1 MRAEFACQT
10 AAALDSGGA
19 DARAARLAGL
29 PASGNKKRPAEC
41 GKSRKRKHPDR
52 FQSGCRSILFSVGFP
67 PTTAPQR

>member
-1 MRAEFACQT
+1 
-10 AAALDSGGA
+10 
-19 DARAARLAGL
+19 LAGL